1 MPWGEIALYS
11 TLSPDELLYFP
22 VYPNGFDDGVVANY
36 EEMGEMLYQYEPW
49 KVYKSSGPRENT
61 YTFEFH
67 RDMWT
72 GDHRDGCANDL
83 IRGCEAN
90 CFPDYDGSLVNVPIV
105 TLYIHG
111 VNHITG
117 VMTSCKVKWDG
128 PIGLDGFYL
137 KCELTIG
144 ITEVSPQALS
154 YSTVRN
160 KGLIE

>member
-1 MPWGEIALYS
+1 M
-11 TLSPDELLYFP
+11 LYFP
-22 VYPNGFDDGVVANY
+22 VYPENIDDGVSANY
-36 EEMGEMLYQYEPW
+36 EEMNEMLYQYEPW

-61 YTFEFH
+61 YTFVFH

-72 GDHRDGCANDL
+72 GDHRDGSANNL

-90 CFPDYDGSLVNVPIV
+90 CYPNFDGSLVNVPIV

-117 VMTSCKVKWDG
+117 VMTNCKVKWDG

-137 KCELTIG
+137 KCELSFT
-144 ITEVSPQALS
+144 ITEISPQALN
-154 YSTVRN
+154 YNTVRN